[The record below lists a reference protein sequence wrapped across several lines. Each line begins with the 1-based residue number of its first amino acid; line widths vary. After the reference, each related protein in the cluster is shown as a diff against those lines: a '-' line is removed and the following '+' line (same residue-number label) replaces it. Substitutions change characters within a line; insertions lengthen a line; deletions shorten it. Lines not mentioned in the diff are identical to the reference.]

1 KQEIK
6 DTKIKLD
13 YYENTREGFVIKKE
27 FSQEIPFAEKIEFE
41 VLAGFIAKLSLETKV
56 DKKNTSIEKYS
67 LNNRKVK
74 NPRYTGIN
82 KKEDKD
88 DDEEGSQK
96 EEVKPTEE
104 KKEEKDADTQIVAT
118 DSNGNEIQVV
128 EKDNSKEETIE
139 ETTPEKDTSQ
149 ISALILN

>member
-1 KQEIK
+1 
-6 DTKIKLD
+6 
-13 YYENTREGFVIKKE
+13 
-27 FSQEIPFAEKIEFE
+27 
-41 VLAGFIAKLSLETKV
+41 
-56 DKKNTSIEKYS
+56 IEKYS

-82 KKEDKD
+82 KKEAKD

-128 EKDNSKEETIE
+128 EKDNTKEETIE
-139 ETTPEKDTSQ
+139 ETTQEKDTSQ
-149 ISALILN
+149 ISALILNKDSLLAILENEKDKLNDNLVRTIEELATNLDTYNQEKITDQELKDLTKAIVDRT